1 MENTT
6 SNLPSKISNFAL
18 IGSLSLIIFALISSF
33 TSLIFSFLVTS
44 LGFKNRILDLP
55 DLQNLSFG
63 ILLTMILMGFSL
75 FYSQKW
81 LHPRMEEVR
90 ESVGQNLLTILS
102 IILSIIL
109 LLLFYFGY
117 ANFLSFLFT
126 RFWS

>member
-6 SNLPSKISNFAL
+6 SNLPSKISTVSL
-18 IGSLSLIIFALISSF
+18 IGSLSLIFFALVSGLV
-33 TSLIFSFLVTS
+33 SLIFSFIVFQ
-44 LGFKNRILDLP
+44 LGFKSRILDLP
-55 DLQNLSFG
+55 ALQNLSFG
-63 ILLTMILMGFSL
+63 ILVTMIIMGFSL